1 MSINRS
7 FYREICERYAFI
19 MKRGYVP
26 DCEVAMFVL
35 DESQNVG
42 LPSFS
47 KLAKM
52 SSKRQK
58 CKGLGSNIIVLDDV
72 DDFV

>member
-1 MSINRS
+1 MRKIRL
-7 FYREICERYAFI
+7 YHE
-19 MKRGYVP
+19 KRYVP
-26 DCEVAMFVL
+26 DCQGAMFVL

-52 SSKRQK
+52 SSNRQK
-58 CKGLGSNIIVLDDV
+58 CNGIIGSNINVLDDV